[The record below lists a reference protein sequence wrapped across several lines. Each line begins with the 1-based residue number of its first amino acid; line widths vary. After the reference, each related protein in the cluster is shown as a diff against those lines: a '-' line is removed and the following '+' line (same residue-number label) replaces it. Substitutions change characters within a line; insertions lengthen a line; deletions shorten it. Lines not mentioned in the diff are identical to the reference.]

1 MDVEKI
7 VYLCKRKIEGI
18 DSYSIK
24 LVTFVTKKIM
34 KKKTKDQCIVS
45 EEGSFVSSYPVREN
59 LKKWVD
65 TEFERLVSRGRN
77 TNKFFADTDPDS
89 NTLIIVS
96 DEYILK
102 LNMDEGV
109 IDLLVNGEKNSSIW
123 KDVIENVPVQFA
135 SCFDNPMYFTYK
147 ISSSASEEMES
158 YFFSL
163 VGFNNDVPIY
173 GLVPLN
179 QLEETVKKF
188 GSMVESM
195 SNIF

>member
-1 MDVEKI
+1 MEKKEKI
-7 VYLCKRKIEGI
+7 MSVE
-18 DSYSIK
+18 DSFY
-24 LVTFVTKKIM
+24 
-34 KKKTKDQCIVS
+34 
-45 EEGSFVSSYPVREN
+45 SSYPVHEN
-59 LKKWVD
+59 LKKWVN
-65 TEFERLVSRGRN
+65 TEFERLASRGRN
-77 TNKFFADTDPDS
+77 TSKFFADTDPDS
-89 NTLIIVS
+89 NALIIVS

-109 IDLLVNGEKNSSIW
+109 IDLLVNTEEDSSIW

-135 SCFDNPMYFTYK
+135 SCFDNPMSFTYK
-147 ISSSASEEMES
+147 ISASTDEKMES

>member
-1 MDVEKI
+1 MEKKFKSRFVE
-7 VYLCKRKIEGI
+7 
-18 DSYSIK
+18 D
-24 LVTFVTKKIM
+24 
-34 KKKTKDQCIVS
+34 
-45 EEGSFVSSYPVREN
+45 SFVSSYPVREN

-65 TEFERLVSRGRN
+65 NEFERFISRGRD
-77 TNKFFADTDPDS
+77 TDKFFADTDPDS

-96 DEYILK
+96 DEYIMK

-109 IDLLVNGEKNSSIW
+109 IDLQVNTEEDSSIW

-135 SCFDNPMYFTYK
+135 SCFDNPMSFTYK
-147 ISSSASEEMES
+147 ISSSASEKMES

-195 SNIF
+195 SNI

>member
-1 MDVEKI
+1 
-7 VYLCKRKIEGI
+7 
-18 DSYSIK
+18 
-24 LVTFVTKKIM
+24 M
-34 KKKTKDQCIVS
+34 KKKEKIMSVED
-45 EEGSFVSSYPVREN
+45 SFYSSYPVREN

-65 TEFERLVSRGRN
+65 TEFKRLVSRGRN

-102 LNMDEGV
+102 LNMNEGV
-109 IDLLVNGEKNSSIW
+109 IDLLVNTEEDSPIW

-135 SCFDNPMYFTYK
+135 SCFDNPMGFTYK
-147 ISSSASEEMES
+147 ISASTGEKMES

>member
-1 MDVEKI
+1 
-7 VYLCKRKIEGI
+7 
-18 DSYSIK
+18 
-24 LVTFVTKKIM
+24 M
-34 KKKTKDQCIVS
+34 KKKTKDQCMVS
-45 EEGSFVSSYPVREN
+45 EEHSFYSSYPVREN

-65 TEFERLVSRGRN
+65 TEFKRLVSRGRN
-77 TNKFFADTDPDS
+77 TNKFFADTDPYS

-109 IDLLVNGEKNSSIW
+109 IDLIVNTEEDSSIW

-135 SCFDNPMYFTYK
+135 SCFDNPMSFTYK